1 MPVAALLG
9 LLTAS
14 CSQKLVSHPPPPPL
28 SATPPAPARVAP
40 AGTVT
45 EGVVQI
51 KQLLEGLQAYDRN
64 GRNAS
69 AQSISF
75 QLPES
80 HINEYLAFACKT
92 RPRPGI
98 DGISVEILPNN
109 RVSATVI
116 VNFEA
121 VAGWAATLLPDML
134 KTLNGRQPIR
144 AELEFQAHDGTLM
157 FKIST
162 VHLPG
167 GGLLDLQ
174 VAGAVLQY
182 LAAHQP
188 ENYDVSRPIPLPF
201 GLRRIWTEDHM
212 IAGET

>member
-28 SATPPAPARVAP
+28 SATPPATARVAP

-121 VAGWAATLLPDML
+121 VAGWAATLLPDM
-134 KTLNGRQPIR
+134 NNY
-144 AELEFQAHDGTLM
+144 H
-157 FKIST
+157 
-162 VHLPG
+162 
-167 GGLLDLQ
+167 
-174 VAGAVLQY
+174 VLH
-182 LAAHQP
+182 ARTA
-188 ENYDVSRPIPLPF
+188 F
-201 GLRRIWTEDHM
+201 
-212 IAGET
+212 